1 MPLVVMCG
9 LPCSGKTRRA
19 LQLESALLQMQLRA
33 GPSGLEG
40 RSVAVVPDTA
50 SVSGGRDLVYGDS
63 SKEKE
68 MRGALKSEVERK
80 INKQDVVIVDSL
92 NYIKGCRYELYC
104 IIKHAQT
111 PHCLIHCDTAAQTC
125 SEWNQQRSAEE
136 RYTQEVL
143 DALVMRFEAPDSRNR
158 WDSPLITVQPL
169 DAFPLEAVCDAL
181 FHRKAPVQNQATLNS
196 NFLLVLCHSMSSQ
209 AGVDGRRGECSF
221 PEPLPGPPATAE
233 EFLRPQNLENWPRA
247 VTWDAALRL
256 DSPFGMEED
265 SADENLRAAAP
276 LDTVPLERLE
286 ERASRL
292 ACELRLLADKVLLR
306 STDDQQQQR
315 QRWPKTQDAAAAY
328 GVGTFIT
335 QTDECG
341 DVWSHRDNELTQIQ
355 DCSFPEYLGP
365 DAVADLPQSLDPGHL
380 LENCFDAQAFQPHR
394 HWKQLFTSG
403 SSHAIVRDTFWW
415 IFLSRYKGGANQ
427 ELENHL
433 YDRVAKSF
441 VSLLL
446 STPHNMNNKDK
457 FLQAY
462 VEWLAQVLYGAFVK
476 AFPASR
482 LQFGDDFKAELANLT
497 SLWICGI
504 QAKPLSW
511 KTWDLSWLGESLKTA
526 QKTPTGERQGA
537 DAVLEISHLHD
548 NYSSS

>member
-1 MPLVVMCG
+1 
-9 LPCSGKTRRA
+9 
-19 LQLESALLQMQLRA
+19 
-33 GPSGLEG
+33 
-40 RSVAVVPDTA
+40 
-50 SVSGGRDLVYGDS
+50 
-63 SKEKE
+63 
-68 MRGALKSEVERK
+68 
-80 INKQDVVIVDSL
+80 
-92 NYIKGCRYELYC
+92 
-104 IIKHAQT
+104 
-111 PHCLIHCDTAAQTC
+111 
-125 SEWNQQRSAEE
+125 
-136 RYTQEVL
+136 
-143 DALVMRFEAPDSRNR
+143 
-158 WDSPLITVQPL
+158 
-169 DAFPLEAVCDAL
+169 
-181 FHRKAPVQNQATLNS
+181 
-196 NFLLVLCHSMSSQ
+196 MSSQ
-209 AGVDGRRGECSF
+209 AGVDGRRGDCSF

-233 EFLRPQNLENWPRA
+233 EFLRPQKLENWPRA
-247 VTWDAALRL
+247 VTWDTALRL

-276 LDTVPLERLE
+276 LDLVPLERLE

-292 ACELRLLADKVLLR
+292 ACELRLLVDKVLLH
-306 STDDQQQQR
+306 STEDQQQQR
-315 QRWPKTQDAAAAY
+315 RWPKTQDAAAC
-328 GVGTFIT
+328 GVGTFIA
-335 QTDECG
+335 QTDECD
-341 DVWSHRDNELTQIQ
+341 DVWSHKDNELTRIQ
-355 DCSFPEYLGP
+355 DCSLPEFLGS
-365 DAVADLPQSLDPGHL
+365 DAVADLPQSLDLGHL
-380 LENCFDAQAFQPHR
+380 LENCFDAQAFQPRR

-403 SSHAIVRDTFWW
+403 SSLAIVRDTFWW

-427 ELENHL
+427 ELEDHL

-446 STPHNMNNKDK
+446 STPPHNINNKDK

-526 QKTPTGERQGA
+526 QKTPTGERQRA

-548 NYSSS
+548 NSKPTVGTLPRFDVEAARADAARSGAPRGWGDPRELPSHAEARVASADTRESHLVGPGQSYRRVPFNVRGQSPLVAHVLQSCHLAAGRARRSRGQTRIGSARRRKSKATIEASEGTRVAWRPPVRHPGAQRPALGEMLATLEVNLGAPQSMWFFFWWRLLKIALDVTKNNTRASGQHNVIFFST

>member
-1 MPLVVMCG
+1 
-9 LPCSGKTRRA
+9 
-19 LQLESALLQMQLRA
+19 
-33 GPSGLEG
+33 
-40 RSVAVVPDTA
+40 
-50 SVSGGRDLVYGDS
+50 
-63 SKEKE
+63 
-68 MRGALKSEVERK
+68 
-80 INKQDVVIVDSL
+80 
-92 NYIKGCRYELYC
+92 
-104 IIKHAQT
+104 
-111 PHCLIHCDTAAQTC
+111 
-125 SEWNQQRSAEE
+125 
-136 RYTQEVL
+136 
-143 DALVMRFEAPDSRNR
+143 
-158 WDSPLITVQPL
+158 
-169 DAFPLEAVCDAL
+169 
-181 FHRKAPVQNQATLNS
+181 
-196 NFLLVLCHSMSSQ
+196 MSSQ
-209 AGVDGRRGECSF
+209 AGVDGRRGDCSF

-233 EFLRPQNLENWPRA
+233 EFLRPQKLENWPRA
-247 VTWDAALRL
+247 VTWDTALRL

-276 LDTVPLERLE
+276 LDLVPLERLE

-292 ACELRLLADKVLLR
+292 ACELRLLVDKVLLH
-306 STDDQQQQR
+306 STEDQQQQR
-315 QRWPKTQDAAAAY
+315 RWPKTQDAAAC
-328 GVGTFIT
+328 GVGTFIA
-335 QTDECG
+335 QTDECD
-341 DVWSHRDNELTQIQ
+341 DVWSHKDNELTRIQ
-355 DCSFPEYLGP
+355 DCSLPEFLGS
-365 DAVADLPQSLDPGHL
+365 DAVADLPQSLDLGHL
-380 LENCFDAQAFQPHR
+380 LENCFDAQAFQPRR

-403 SSHAIVRDTFWW
+403 SSLAIVRDTFWW

-427 ELENHL
+427 ELEDHL

-446 STPHNMNNKDK
+446 STPPHNINNKDK

-526 QKTPTGERQGA
+526 QKTPTGERQRA

-548 NYSSS
+548 NSKPTVGTLPRFDVEAARADAARSGAPRGWGDPRELPSHAEARVASADTRESHLVGPGQSYRRVPFNVRGQSPLVAHVLQSSHLAAGYRGRLAGGWVKLTEVKPVPYASGQTYADVIGAWEAQNKQLKDNYRRTCTEIAGTDENRICAQEEKQGDN